1 MTFLLQSLKAKDE
14 ISLINYEELEK
25 KFQIHKYYPK
35 YFHNEEVS
43 TPVIKELI
51 HDKPIYS
58 KANAHVK
65 DFKNPGVLK
74 IYETELDLTS
84 GKLKIKKESMDADGG
99 GYSQNEDVRRSRGE
113 LKEDRRALREEKRE
127 ERKQERHER
136 IEERRVQRR
145 GSIADSLARLDLDT
159 RMERKKERKRTKKE
173 LQRQLRERQKLIASK
188 EKPFIQFKSP
198 FDKESF
204 LIYNNQY
211 EDDRRSSITSKLRS
225 IISNNSDDLSL
236 SKISSFD
243 QTKSVMTS
251 GRKKKLFRKRLSE
264 QLGMYDI
271 FTFDF

>member
-159 RMERKKERKRTKKE
+159 RMERKKERKRTKRNFNDSFEKDRS
-173 LQRQLRERQKLIASK
+173 LLPVKRNHLFNSK
-188 EKPFIQFKSP
+188 VLSIRNRFLFTTINMKMIEGVVSLANCAVLSPTIVMISHYQKSP
-198 FDKESF
+198 V
-204 LIYNNQY
+204 L
-211 EDDRRSSITSKLRS
+211 TKLR
-225 IISNNSDDLSL
+225 
-236 SKISSFD
+236 
-243 QTKSVMTS
+243 V
-251 GRKKKLFRKRLSE
+251 
-264 QLGMYDI
+264 
-271 FTFDF
+271 